1 MAVTISRESVQE
13 LQNLT
18 KGSTNCALCL
28 VFDPAVVA
36 IRAVGSE
43 AQVLFQEETFL
54 KGLGFGVIAGTIAH
68 RIYINHGSKI
78 GSLVVRVA
86 TSVKEGKLHIQCT
99 LDIATGLRHG
109 G

>member
-1 MAVTISRESVQE
+1 MAVTISRDSVQE

-18 KGSTNCALCL
+18 KDSTNCALCL

-86 TSVKEGKLHIQCT
+86 TSVKEGKLQIQFFSIRVQF
-99 LDIATGLRHG
+99 LFRKL
-109 G
+109 